1 MGQEQELDALKRQAD
16 GLSRALDDIKE
27 RIADLEPGSKEE

>member
-16 GLSRALDDIKE
+16 EVSRALDDIKA
-27 RIADLEPGSKEE
+27 RIVELEPQPKEE